1 MNLKNV
7 DTHALAAELTRRQ
20 RTVRK
25 LTARRERLAK
35 ELAELD
41 AELQAL
47 GQAGQGRAGRAPA
60 ERAAPRRRARN
71 EVSLADALASAME
84 VRAIVSP
91 SEAATLV
98 RKNGYKSTARN
109 FGMLVSNALSKDQRF
124 KRVAR
129 GQYERVA

>member
-7 DTHALAAELTRRQ
+7 DTHALAAELARRQ

-25 LTARRERLAK
+25 LAARRQRLAK
-35 ELAELD
+35 ELARVD
-41 AELQAL
+41 AELEAL
-47 GQAGQGRAGRAPA
+47 GQAAPARAGKAPA
-60 ERAAPRRRARN
+60 PRQRARN
-71 EVSLADALASAME
+71 DVSLADALAAAME
-84 VRAIVSP
+84 VRAVVSP

-98 RKNGYKSTARN
+98 RRNGYKSTARN